1 MHCDCCN
8 KLLTDVESRIKF
20 KESGVFANTCLTCL
34 DTMDVAYSLPRDE
47 YDIEEED
54 VFYDIDDS
62 DVIDNQEYWDER

>member
-20 KESGVFANTCLTCL
+20 KESGTFANTCLDCL

-47 YDIEEED
+47 YDIEEEE
-54 VFYDIDDS
+54 VFYDVDDS